1 MIANKLNPG
10 SEKAIEKGCIC
21 PVLDNYHGKGF
32 EGKFWMVENCPLHGN
47 IRNKD
52 KSEEEKLWK
61 SWKEKRK
68 MKRVIYKENCKSFL
82 YETYTEGLEWDYCG
96 QGDLISVVECKKR
109 LFESGKMPPP
119 YDEGHTSCPEDCI
132 KFEKR

>member
-61 SWKEKRK
+61 LLRRRKIKRTK
-68 MKRVIYKENCKSFL
+68 AVEVSVD
-82 YETYTEGLEWDYCG
+82 GLIKCR
-96 QGDLISVVECKKR
+96 DLLKQI
-109 LFESGKMPPP
+109 
-119 YDEGHTSCPEDCI
+119 EDI
-132 KFEKR
+132 LEV